1 MKILWKN
8 ETEWVEKIS
17 LDDDFVRKSIRRT
30 KNESISQ
37 PKTFLNINAK
47 KLSNQNHDKNIKT
60 SEMDLSKV
68 KEIKLE
74 HVAKLV
80 NNKSME
86 FIDEDLISKKK
97 KQKKIDF
104 KNILADLALKN
115 KRADIW
121 FLHSTYSYQIKY
133 WHIRVRD
140 LII

>member
-1 MKILWKN
+1 ML
-8 ETEWVEKIS
+8 
-17 LDDDFVRKSIRRT
+17 
-30 KNESISQ
+30 
-37 PKTFLNINAK
+37 K

-115 KRADIW
+115 KRADI
-121 FLHSTYSYQIKY
+121 
-133 WHIRVRD
+133 
-140 LII
+140 